1 MNFEKQ
7 YHEYMIN
14 MMTTNINLNVG
25 ERKEEEEEEDKNDC
39 KMEAVDYE
47 EYVKKTA
54 VDISLFLQSY
64 SDFKPFHIIDTLYSG
79 IDLTFVPELFKRIY
93 VLDNIESLYKSIEV
107 NKNSL
112 QNIPNHLVQ
121 RAVSKLANK
130 VILLFE
136 DEGVFV
142 FHPDGTSQCYFSIY
156 SNELCGIIEQ
166 CLPDMYKQ
174 VGNVYEKFSIQDY
187 VEMRRCTICK
197 DDENHKTHVI
207 LPCSHTV
214 CKRCVL
220 HVDKKCI
227 VCRSIVKSVQL
238 IDAEDTISMNL
249 KGHNNIKRN
258 RPNKFF

>member
-1 MNFEKQ
+1 M
-7 YHEYMIN
+7 
-14 MMTTNINLNVG
+14 
-25 ERKEEEEEEDKNDC
+25 
-39 KMEAVDYE
+39 
-47 EYVKKTA
+47 
-54 VDISLFLQSY
+54 
-64 SDFKPFHIIDTLYSG
+64 YSG
-79 IDLTFVPELFKRIY
+79 IDLTFVPERFRRIY
-93 VLDNIESLYKSIEV
+93 DLDNIESLYKTIEI

-121 RAVSKLANK
+121 RALSKLSNK

-136 DEGVFV
+136 DDCVLV

-174 VGNVYEKFSIQDY
+174 VGMVYERFSIQEY
-187 VEMRRCTICK
+187 VELRRCTICK

-227 VCRSIVKSVQL
+227 VCRSPVKSIQL

-249 KGHNNIKRN
+249 KGNIKRN
-258 RPNKFF
+258 RPDKFF

>member
-14 MMTTNINLNVG
+14 MMEMNNLNL
-25 ERKEEEEEEDKNDC
+25 EEIKENVVFES
-39 KMEAVDYE
+39 KMEDL
-47 EYVKKTA
+47 EYKEYIMKKPM
-54 VDISLFLQSY
+54 DISLFINSY
-64 SDFKPFHIIDTLYSG
+64 SDFKPFHVIDALYSG
-79 IDLTFVPELFKRIY
+79 IDLTFVPELFKRIS
-93 VLDNIESLYKSIEV
+93 LSENIESLYRIIEL
-107 NKNSL
+107 NKDSL

-121 RAVSKLANK
+121 RAFSKLSNK

-136 DEGVFV
+136 DDGVFV
-142 FHPDGTSQCYFSIY
+142 FHPDGTNQCYFSIY

-174 VGNVYEKFSIQDY
+174 VGNVYEVFSIKEY
-187 VEMRRCTICK
+187 VETRRCTICK
-197 DDENHKTHVI
+197 DDENHKTHI
-207 LPCSHTV
+207 MLPCSHTV

-238 IDAEDTISMNL
+238 IDAEDTLSMNL
-249 KGHNNIKRN
+249 KGHHNIKRN
-258 RPNKFF
+258 RPDKFF